1 MPDLAGLLRFAVA
14 LGVVLLLI
22 AAVAWIAR
30 RFMAGGAMPYGK
42 KRRLALVEM
51 LPLDGKSRLAIV
63 RRDDVEHLVVLGPAA
78 AAVIESGFRAPNLN
92 APGMNPGGMNE
103 AAAPT
108 SS

>member
-1 MPDLAGLLRFAVA
+1 MLDLSGLLRFAVA

-30 RFMAGGAMPYGK
+30 RFMAGGAVPYGK
-42 KRRLALVEM
+42 KRRLALVEV

-63 RRDDVEHLVVLGPAA
+63 RRDEVEHLIVLGPAA
-78 AAVIESGFRAPNLN
+78 TTVVESGFRVA
-92 APGMNPGGMNE
+92 AEAGVGH

-108 SS
+108 SA

>member
-22 AAVAWIAR
+22 AAVAWLAR
-30 RFMAGGAMPYGK
+30 RFMAGGAIPYGK
-42 KRRLALVEM
+42 KRRLSLIEM

-63 RRDDVEHLVVLGPAA
+63 RRDEVEHLIVLGPAA
-78 AAVIESGFRAPNLN
+78 ATVIESGFRAP
-92 APGMNPGGMNE
+92 APGMNE

>member
-1 MPDLAGLLRFAVA
+1 MPDLAALLRFAVA

-22 AAVAWIAR
+22 AAVAWLAR

-42 KRRLALVEM
+42 KRRLSLVEM

-78 AAVIESGFRAPNLN
+78 ATVIESGFRAPS
-92 APGMNPGGMNE
+92 ASGMNE
-103 AAAPT
+103 AAAPI